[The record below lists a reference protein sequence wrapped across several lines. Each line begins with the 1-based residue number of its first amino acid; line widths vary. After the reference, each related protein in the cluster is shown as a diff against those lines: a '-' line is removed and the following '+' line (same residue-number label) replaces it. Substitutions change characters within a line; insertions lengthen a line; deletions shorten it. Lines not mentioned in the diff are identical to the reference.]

1 MDDPHRSRDVKIVPA
16 ERDQRKIMER
26 LFQLYLHDFSQF
38 VDLEIDDRGRYEY
51 PSLAV
56 YWQEPDRYP
65 YFIEM
70 EGKLAGFV
78 LIKKEAENGED
89 RQVFDVAEFF
99 VLRGYRRQGV
109 GTQSA
114 HRIWDRFPG
123 RWVVR
128 VMKAN
133 KPALH
138 FWEQAVE
145 KYTGGDFRQQQF
157 TKDDYSWLFFHFS
170 NLSKGKP

>member
-1 MDDPHRSRDVKIVPA
+1 MDDPHRYRDVKIVPA

-26 LFQLYLHDFSQF
+26 LFQLYLYDFSQF
-38 VDLEIDDRGRYEY
+38 VDLEIDKRGCFEY
-51 PSLAV
+51 PSLDL
-56 YWQEPDRYP
+56 YWQEPDRFP
-65 YFIEM
+65 YFIEV

-78 LIKKEAENGED
+78 LIKKKVENVD
-89 RQVFDVAEFF
+89 DHQIFDVAEFF
-99 VLRGYRRQGV
+99 VLRSYRRQEV
-109 GTQSA
+109 GTRSA
-114 HRIWDRFPG
+114 HMIWDRFPG

-133 KPALH
+133 KPAVQ

-157 TKDDYSWLFFHFS
+157 TKDDYSWLSFHFS
-170 NLSKGKP
+170 NVRKENI

>member
-1 MDDPHRSRDVKIVPA
+1 
-16 ERDQRKIMER
+16 MER